1 MRELG
6 LFHAGTDAGTA
17 GTDALAYLRSIYRN
31 PREPT
36 SVRMRAAIAALAF
49 ENPKF
54 GIIAHVD
61 NLFGERMEAALARS
75 AVVRQIEAKPVEAK
89 PAWRRV

>member
-1 MRELG
+1 
-6 LFHAGTDAGTA
+6 
-17 GTDALAYLRSIYRN
+17 
-31 PREPT
+31 
-36 SVRMRAAIAALAF
+36 MRAAIAALAF